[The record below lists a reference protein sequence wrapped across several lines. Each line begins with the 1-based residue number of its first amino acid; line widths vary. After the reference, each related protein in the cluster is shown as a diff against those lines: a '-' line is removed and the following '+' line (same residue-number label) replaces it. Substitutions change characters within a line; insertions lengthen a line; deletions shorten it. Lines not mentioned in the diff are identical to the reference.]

1 MTFNSVQKLSP
12 YDNNVINCHSS
23 LLVDRG
29 FKPPA
34 SCNLHS
40 LHPSFLLDSSIEL
53 SFDCKILSIVV

>member
-12 YDNNVINCHSS
+12 YDNNVINCHS

-40 LHPSFLLDSSIEL
+40 LHPSFLLDSSLEL